1 MSEGKLMKKRIVIVG
16 AGYAGVMTA
25 RKLANQFNQKS
36 EYEIVLIDEHPFFTY
51 RTSLH
56 EVATKRIEPNAV
68 QFDLRQLFMHQK
80 NVKIVTARVENIDAN
95 QHIIHTSIGQ
105 VDYNKL
111 IWAGGVEARSD
122 VPGVNEYGFPFW
134 SLDQA
139 TSLRVHIE
147 EVIRQGA
154 IELDEDIRQQKLR
167 LVVVG
172 GGYLGVQILGE
183 LLDERRILAKANQLR
198 NREIE
203 LTLVES
209 KAEILSDLDDAR
221 VSHKVENYLRH
232 QGVKVY
238 KKKAVSEIFED
249 HLVLNDGDNIM
260 TNTVIWAGGTQ
271 GRTQMTELDLSQD
284 EERHLQVTPEMRI
297 QDQADIYALGDSVI
311 QPLPAHLKER
321 KGSETL
327 MPKRGEHRYF
337 WPQNVH
343 NAVNQ
348 SGKLANN
355 IAVKLLNHG
364 DLSAFKPK
372 SQRIFI
378 SVGSRYGV
386 AIFKNRLAVT
396 GFWAREF
403 KHLSN
408 LHFLAQ
414 LGSTYQIHQ
423 YLKREIFS
431 TPQHMISGQGNVS
444 NVGNTLWSLPLRLAT
459 GIFLIITGVAIG
471 GGIGSIF
478 AGVGMALF
486 FGFMTT
492 IAGFMTF
499 LLSLV
504 MLGTSFSI
512 SALLL
517 PFVGIALMNG
527 AGRSFGVD
535 YWLVPFIQKNLGIF
549 ITGDSQASY
558 NDLED
563 EKR

>member
-1 MSEGKLMKKRIVIVG
+1 MKKRIVIVG

-25 RKLANQFNQKS
+25 RKLAKKFSQKS
-36 EYEIVLIDEHPFFTY
+36 EYEIVLMDEHPFFTY

-56 EVATKRIEPNAV
+56 EVATKRIEPSAV

-80 NVKIVTARVENIDAN
+80 NVKIVTARVEKIDAN
-95 QHIIHTSIGQ
+95 QHTIQTSIGSLN
-105 VDYNKL
+105 YNKL
-111 IWAGGVEARSD
+111 IWAGGVEAQSD
-122 VPGVNEYGFPFW
+122 VPGVIEHGFPFW

-147 EVIRQGA
+147 EIIRQGA

-172 GGYLGVQILGE
+172 GGYLGIQILGE
-183 LLDERRILAKANQLR
+183 LLDERRSLAKANQLR

-203 LTLVES
+203 LTLVEA
-209 KAEILSDLDDAR
+209 KVDVLSDLDDIR
-221 VSHKVENYLRH
+221 ISHKVENHLKH
-232 QGVKVY
+232 QGVTVY
-238 KKKAVSEIFED
+238 KKRAVTEIFED
-249 HLVLNDGDNIM
+249 HLLLDDGNKIM
-260 TNTVIWAGGTQ
+260 TNTIIWAGGTQ
-271 GRTQMTELDLSQD
+271 GRIQMTDLDLSQD
-284 EERHLQVTPEMRI
+284 EARYLQVTPEMRI
-297 QDQADIYALGDSVI
+297 QDQADIYALGDAVV
-311 QPLPAHLKER
+311 QPLPVHLK
-321 KGSETL
+321 KGQGTETL

-337 WPQNVH
+337 WPKNVH
-343 NAVNQ
+343 TAMNQ
-348 SGKLANN
+348 TGKLVNN
-355 IAVKLLNHG
+355 ITVKLLNHG
-364 DLSAFKPK
+364 DLSAFKPR

-378 SVGSRYGV
+378 SVGSRYGI
-386 AIFKNRLAVT
+386 AIFKNRLALT
-396 GFWAREF
+396 GFWAHEL

-408 LHFLAQ
+408 LHFLIQ

-486 FGFMTT
+486 VGFMTT

-563 EKR
+563 EQ